1 MVLAMIATVSRCGA
15 AAVAEPVSSASTST
29 GIVRVQQHDF
39 PLQFPWFGRIES
51 SLKVNLIARSPGR
64 ITAMKVADE
73 TPVQSGAELIELG
86 GAEVAARRNN
96 LAKQVKFAAESV
108 RSANKNLAIRQR
120 MLGEHLSNK
129 ELLNAAMQALAQARR
144 QLSAARKTV
153 ATFEAAIRI
162 KAPVDG
168 VFTARRVH
176 IGQYVMPGTVL
187 ARIVNPRLVRI
198 RASLFPPYAMDLKG
212 LIAIVRT
219 DTGEEKQAMVSRV
232 MPERTPEG
240 AVQVWVEG
248 DALKGL
254 APGTQVSGVIE
265 KKYTALAVSEHAI
278 AMDDHGREFVFI
290 KAVQGW
296 RKHRVATGLHKKG
309 WVEIVSGLKEGDQIA
324 TEDVYEMLYK
334 DFSKTYRSPD

>member
-1 MVLAMIATVSRCGA
+1 MHVFSIQVPWYGRVEAM
-15 AAVAEPVSSASTST
+15 
-29 GIVRVQQHDF
+29 
-39 PLQFPWFGRIES
+39 S
-51 SLKVNLIARSPGR
+51 SLI
-64 ITAMKVADE
+64 
-73 TPVQSGAELIELG
+73 
-86 GAEVAARRNN
+86 VAARADGRIIQIHAPDESEVKSSDM
-96 LAKQVKFAAESV
+96 LFDLGGKKIEAQLASLKEQVGQTRRSVAVAKQ
-108 RSANKNLAIRQR
+108 NLAIRKQ
-120 MLGEHLSNK
+120 LLAEKLSNK
-129 ELLNAAMQALAQARR
+129 ELVNAVEQALAQARMQLATTR
-144 QLSAARKTV
+144 QALATLESAIHMR
-153 ATFEAAIRI
+153 
-162 KAPVDG
+162 APADG
-168 VFTARRVH
+168 IFTARRVH
-176 IGQYVMPGTVL
+176 VGQYVMPGTVL

-248 DALKGL
+248 GALNGL
-254 APGTQVSGVIE
+254 ALGMQVSGVIE